1 MTEYVLKLKDSLVF
15 VNSISLRENAVSIET
30 GKRDEKAL
38 VFTSLADAFNMCA
51 LLNNTIR
58 FSSYVV
64 AARNTKTG
72 KYLYCQ
78 LD

>member
-15 VNSISLRENAVSIET
+15 VNSIVVQENTVHIET
-30 GKRDEKAL
+30 GKRDEKSL
-38 VFTSLADAFNMCA
+38 VFTSLTDAVNMCS

-58 FSSYVV
+58 FNSYVV
-64 AARNTKTG
+64 AIRNTKTG

-78 LD
+78 LE